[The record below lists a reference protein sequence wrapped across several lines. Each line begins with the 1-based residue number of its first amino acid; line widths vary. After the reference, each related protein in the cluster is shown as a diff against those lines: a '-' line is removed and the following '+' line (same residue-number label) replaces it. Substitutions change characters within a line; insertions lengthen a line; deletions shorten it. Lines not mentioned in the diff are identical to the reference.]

1 MADYKSYKQYVEE
14 IDMNTSNTTQDD
26 VLKYLGTIPSGI
38 TFVHGKAGCGKTHLI
53 KQLVSRINGCQVL
66 APTNMAAS
74 LYQGAKTIHSFFY
87 GVLDSLDEGYQN
99 PENLSLGKVERIS
112 IVLKTIR
119 MLVFDEISMV
129 RSDLFEM
136 INQICQMA
144 LGNAKPFGG
153 LPVVL
158 VGDLFQL
165 PPIVSDDAVM
175 DYLKA
180 EYGGIYFFNSHVV
193 KAELKNIKLFEL
205 TKSYRQAND
214 PDFVKILDAFRKP
227 LSPNEKVEIINAIN
241 SRVTDN
247 LPKDAVYVASSNEEV
262 RNVNTMKLAELPG
275 NITTID
281 AEYTI
286 QKKDGSGNVTLMD
299 SDLPSKEDICEI
311 VIPSA
316 YDSQLCFKRG
326 AQVVLTKSSKF
337 WGYVNGDFGY
347 IEDFNGDYFT
357 ITLKDSNVTIKCPN
371 PNDRYK
377 FSQMNEYRYEMEYNS
392 SQHKLI
398 RKTPFIQKTKQFP
411 VKLGYAF
418 TIHKAQGQTYDKVI
432 LDLKS
437 HIFAP
442 GQLYVALSRAKSLQG
457 LYLTKPVT
465 YSDIIS
471 DDSIF
476 DFLDKVRTYNHGGT
490 INSTPIQKRT
500 VKINSLCYSFYLFI
514 EKNEVNVS
522 SKEYMLHTLNSF
534 ETLFE
539 YGEFEKAHWELQK
552 IVDLIVSTYQLDDYS
567 SLLETIRQKN
577 YSESGCKFALNAI
590 FEIYTDVIKH
600 PQRQIQTENRTL
612 SVKLV

>member
-1 MADYKSYKQYVEE
+1 
-14 IDMNTSNTTQDD
+14 MNTPNTTQDD
-26 VLKYLGTIPSGI
+26 VLNYLGTIPSGI

-53 KQLVSRINGCQVL
+53 KQLVSRIYGCKVL
-66 APTNMAAS
+66 APTNLAAS
-74 LYQGAKTIHSFFY
+74 LYQGASTIHSFFY
-87 GVLDSLDEGYQN
+87 GALDGLDEGYQN

-112 IVLKTIR
+112 KVLETIK

-144 LGNAKPFGG
+144 LGNSKPFGG
-153 LPVVL
+153 IPVVL

-193 KAELKNIKLFEL
+193 QTELKNIKLFEL
-205 TKSYRQAND
+205 TKSYRQLND
-214 PDFVKILDAFRKP
+214 PDFVNILDAFRKP
-227 LSPNEKVEIINAIN
+227 LSPGEKVEIMNAIN
-241 SRVTDN
+241 SRVTDV
-247 LPKDAVYVASSNEEV
+247 LPNDAVYVASSNDEV
-262 RNVNTMKLAELPG
+262 RQVNTKKLAELPG
-275 NITTID
+275 DITTID

-286 QKKDGSGNVTLMD
+286 QKKDGSGNVTLKD
-299 SDLPSKEDICEI
+299 SELPSKEYIREI

-326 AQVVLTKSSKF
+326 AQVVLTKSSKY
-337 WGYVNGDFGY
+337 WGYVNGDFGV

-357 ITLKDSNVTIKCPN
+357 ISLKDSNATIKCPN
-371 PNDRYK
+371 PNDKYK
-377 FSQMNEYRYEMEYNS
+377 FSQMNEYRYEMEYDS
-392 SQHKLI
+392 SQHKLV
-398 RKTPFIQKTKQFP
+398 RKTPFVQKTKQFP
-411 VKLGYAF
+411 VKLAYAF

-432 LDLKS
+432 LDLNS

-457 LYLTKPVT
+457 LYLTKPVA

-476 DFLDKVRTYNHGGT
+476 DFLDKVKNYNNGGT
-490 INSTPIQKRT
+490 INSTPAQKRT
-500 VKINSLCYSFYLFI
+500 IKINSLCYSFYLYI
-514 EKNEVNVS
+514 DKNEANVS

-552 IVDLIVSTYQLDDYS
+552 IVDLIASTYQLDDYS

-577 YSESGCKFALNAI
+577 YTDNGCKYALNAI

>member
-1 MADYKSYKQYVEE
+1 MS
-14 IDMNTSNTTQDD
+14 TPNTTQDD
-26 VLKYLGTIPSGI
+26 VLNYLGTIPSGI

-66 APTNMAAS
+66 APTNLAVS
-74 LYQGAKTIHSFFY
+74 LYQGARTIHSFFY
-87 GVLDSLDEGYQN
+87 GALDSLDEGYQN
-99 PENLSLGKVERIS
+99 PENLSLGKVERVS
-112 IVLKTIR
+112 KVLKTLR

-144 LGNAKPFGG
+144 LGNSKPFGG

-193 KAELKNIKLFEL
+193 KTEIKNIKLFEL

-214 PDFVKILDAFRKP
+214 PDFVRILDAFRKP
-227 LSPNEKVEIINAIN
+227 LSPNEKVEIMNAIN
-241 SRVTDN
+241 SRVTDV

-262 RNVNTMKLAELPG
+262 RKVNTMKLAELPG
-275 NITTID
+275 DITTID

-286 QKKDGSGNVTLMD
+286 QKKDGTGSVTLMH

-311 VIPSA
+311 VMPSA

-326 AQVVLTKSSKF
+326 AKVVLTKSSKI
-337 WGYVNGDFGY
+337 GRYVNGDFGV
-347 IEDFNGDYFT
+347 IESFNGNYFT
-357 ITLKDSNVTIKCPN
+357 IVLKKNNETILCPH
-371 PNDRYK
+371 PNDQYV
-377 FSQMNEYRYEMEYNS
+377 SGQMNDYRYVMEYDPTK
-392 SQHKLI
+392 HKLA
-398 RKTPFIQKTKQFP
+398 RKLPYIQKTKQFP

-432 LDLKS
+432 LDLNS

-476 DFLDKVRTYNHGGT
+476 DFLDKVRTYNNGGT
-490 INSTPIQKRT
+490 INSTPPQKRT
-500 VKINSLCYSFYLFI
+500 IKINSLCYSFYLFVD
-514 EKNEVNVS
+514 KNEVNVS

-534 ETLFE
+534 ETLFGC
-539 YGEFEKAHWELQK
+539 GEFEKAHWELQK
-552 IVDLIVSTYQLDDYS
+552 VVDLIASTYQVDNYTSILD
-567 SLLETIRQKN
+567 TVRQKN
-577 YSESGCKFALNAI
+577 YTDNGCKYALNAI
-590 FEIYTDVIKH
+590 FEIYTDVIKC
-600 PQRQIQTENRTL
+600 PQRQLQTENRTL